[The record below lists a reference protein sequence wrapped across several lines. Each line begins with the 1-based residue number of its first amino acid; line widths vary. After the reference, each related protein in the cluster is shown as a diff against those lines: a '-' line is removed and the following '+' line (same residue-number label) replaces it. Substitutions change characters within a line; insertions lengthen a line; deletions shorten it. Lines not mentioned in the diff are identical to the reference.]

1 MNQTYTQETINA
13 MAMARALHY
22 QPSLA
27 TMLYQQLGSATAVIE
42 QGNNIDDVLPEATPR
57 LKELLS
63 HIGEQREVVDKELE
77 FCDTHSIQ
85 ILTMGDAD
93 YPQRLLECDDAPVVL
108 YYRGSTPLNAMHVVS
123 VVGTRRCTPYGEDFI
138 HRLVADLSMSCPG
151 LLVVSG
157 LAYGVD
163 VCAHRSALES
173 KLPTVAVLAHGL
185 DDLYPSRHRSV
196 ANAMVNAGGLLTEYM
211 THTNADKL
219 NFVRRNRIV
228 AGMADACVLIESAA
242 HGGGLITA
250 EIARDYGRD
259 VFALPGR
266 VGDTYSA
273 GCNQLIRDN
282 GAALLTSADDL
293 IQAMG
298 WQSDAQRQ
306 QAKERGIERELFPNL
321 SEEER
326 KIVEVLKGNNDIQV
340 NILSVQAGIP
350 IHRLSS
356 LLFEMEMKGMVR
368 PLAGGTYHL
377 IG

>member
-1 MNQTYTQETINA
+1 MSHTYTQETINA

-27 TMLYQQLGSATAVIE
+27 ALLYQQLGSATAVVE
-42 QGNNIDDVLPEATPR
+42 NANHIDEVLPDATAK
-57 LKELLS
+57 LKDLLS
-63 HIGEQREVVDKELE
+63 HIDEQQEAVERELL
-77 FCDTHSIQ
+77 FCDEHSIQ
-85 ILTMGDAD
+85 ILAMNDAD
-93 YPQRLLECDDAPVVL
+93 YPQRLMDCNDAPVVL
-108 YYRGSTPLNAMHVVS
+108 YYRGNTPLNALRVVS

-138 HRLVADLSMSCPG
+138 RRMVSDLSRACPG

-163 VCAHRSALES
+163 VCAHRSALDCH
-173 KLPTVAVLAHGL
+173 LPTVAVLAHGL

-196 ANAMVNAGGLLTEYM
+196 ANAIVQQGGLLTEYM

-228 AGMADACVLIESAA
+228 AGMADATVLIESAE

-266 VGDTYSA
+266 VGDNYSM
-273 GCNQLIRDN
+273 GCNKLIRDN
-282 GAALLTSADDL
+282 GAALLTSADD
-293 IQAMG
+293 IVQAMG
-298 WQSDAQRQ
+298 WQSDAQRIE
-306 QAKERGIERELFPNL
+306 ANEKGIERQLFPNL
-321 SEEER
+321 SEEEQ
-326 KIVEVLKGNNDIQV
+326 KIVEVLTGNNDIQV
-340 NILSVQAGIP
+340 NILSVQTGIP
-350 IHRLSS
+350 IHLLSS
-356 LLFEMEMKGMVR
+356 LLFELEMKGVVR